1 MHTTENATATGSFDD
16 SIEPSNNKLYPI
28 FCGQNVNK
36 PKTNAVDKLNLKDDH
51 QKGNTLQKWKSNGA
65 KQLQIDAGQK
75 AFGGQNCKSCGM
87 FYSVHEPEE
96 EILHQKFHNSRN
108 KLVFK
113 VRQHTT
119 STDQIQFI

>member
-1 MHTTENATATGSFDD
+1 MHNTANAAATD
-16 SIEPSNNKLYPI
+16 SDEQTNNKLYPI
-28 FCGQNVNK
+28 FCGQNGNK
-36 PKTNAVDKLNLKDDH
+36 PKTNAIDKLHFNDVH
-51 QKGNTLQKWKSNGA
+51 QKGSTLQKWKSNGA

-113 VRQHTT
+113 VSQHTNRL
-119 STDQIQFI
+119 S